1 MAFQLKKEYATALI
15 FILALF
21 IFFWG
26 FKFLKGVNVL
36 SRNQTFF
43 VKYPEVDQLRPSSP
57 VYINGLEVGLVK
69 DMYVDPED
77 DQSIIVELNLKGD
90 IEVPKNTQAVI
101 IGLTAMGGRAVDLN
115 ITGSCSGD
123 DCAQSGDYL
132 QGSIKSFLQS
142 VVGSPDEITA
152 YTDKLQY
159 ALTTVYD
166 SISDPNDPKGLG
178 KTLLSVNEATRNLAV
193 MTAKINRMLDATA
206 NGISATANN
215 TAEIT
220 AAIKANNSNI
230 SNALKNLEAITLQ
243 LKESDIKKSVNSA
256 STTLDTMTQTF
267 NDLSATIEELQL
279 TIARTDTLVSRLNDG
294 QGTAGKILTDDAL
307 YVNLTS
313 SVRQMQLLMQDLRI
327 NPKRYNTVKF
337 KVFGKNKTPDYINPL
352 KDPAYEMLIDSLE
365 RDFIQKQRE
374 GLKN

>member
-36 SRNQTFF
+36 SSNQTFF

-90 IEVPKNTQAVI
+90 IEVPKNTKAVI

>member
-1 MAFQLKKEYATALI
+1 MAFQIRKEYATALV

-21 IFFWG
+21 IFIWG

-36 SRNQTFF
+36 STNQTFY

-57 VYINGLEVGLVK
+57 VMINGLEVGLVK

-77 DQSIIVELNLKGD
+77 DKSIIVELNLNGKID
-90 IEVPKNTQAVI
+90 IPKNTVATIV
-101 IGLTAMGGRAVDLN
+101 GLTAMGGRAIDLE
-115 ITGSCSGD
+115 IQGACSGG
-123 DCAQSGDYL
+123 DCAQSGEYL
-132 QGSIKSFLQS
+132 SGKLKSFLQTVMGDPS
-142 VVGSPDEITA
+142 ELDA
-152 YTDKLQY
+152 YSDKLKY

-193 MTAKINRMLDATA
+193 MTGKINRMLDASSA
-206 NGISATANN
+206 GISATAKN

-220 AAIKANNSNI
+220 GAIKANNANI
-230 SNALKNLEAITLQ
+230 SNALKNLEALTLQ

-256 STTLDTMTQTF
+256 GMALDTATQTF
-267 NDLSATIEELQL
+267 ADLSRTIEDLQMTL
-279 TIARTDTLVSRLNDG
+279 LRTDTLVSRLNDG
-294 QGTAGKILTDDAL
+294 QGTAGKMLTDDAL

-313 SVRQMQLLMQDLRI
+313 SIRQMQLLAQDLRI
-327 NPKRYNTVKF
+327 NPKRYNTVKL
-337 KVFGKNKTPDYINPL
+337 KLFGKNKTPNYLNPL
-352 KDPAYEMLIDSLE
+352 DDPAYQMMIDSLE
-365 RDFIQKQRE
+365 RDFMMKQRN